1 MKSNN
6 SPINNK
12 GKKNKIKN
20 FSPPIKM
27 GKTKHVLGKTVLEK
41 IQEVGKIKTHK
52 PNLKTKL
59 RIHMNINILSFNK
72 CKLDIDTT
80 CLFLDP

>member
-12 GKKNKIKN
+12 GKKN
-20 FSPPIKM
+20 FSPPMKI

-41 IQEVGKIKTHK
+41 IKTHK
-52 PNLKTKL
+52 PNLKE
-59 RIHMNINILSFNK
+59 N
-72 CKLDIDTT
+72 
-80 CLFLDP
+80 